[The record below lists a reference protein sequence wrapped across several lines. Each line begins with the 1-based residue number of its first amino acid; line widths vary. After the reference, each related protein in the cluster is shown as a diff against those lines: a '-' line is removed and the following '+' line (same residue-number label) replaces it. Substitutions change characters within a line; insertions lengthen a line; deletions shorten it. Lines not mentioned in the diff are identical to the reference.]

1 MSFEPQLPLDVNA
14 IQALLPHRYPFLMVD
29 RGYHPWVSAPG
40 YCGYH
45 LWFHGGEAIGLRP
58 RIDPA
63 LAWVGKTVPMLR
75 QRQEG
80 K

>member
-1 MSFEPQLPLDVNA
+1 L
-14 IQALLPHRYPFLMVD
+14 ID